1 MLQVVT
7 RAQAARNAITS
18 NITTE
23 TAASVMAE
31 GRHFDFSL
39 CPDFQPRVTD
49 PEDWLSKFDTFT
61 DIYGINEEN
70 KLKCLTLKLQGPVY
84 DWLKSL
90 PDGQKDTWAHF
101 CTAFRARWVDKA
113 NNWSKVG
120 QIFHLKQ
127 DRNQDVR
134 EFITN
139 AQQMAAKVDL
149 PETQL
154 IQALLNGIKPKLRPE
169 IQRSNPKNLQDFIK
183 AATIAQTA
191 YADSED
197 PQAPAVETFIT
208 ALEPYLKKQINEITE
223 NLEKKIS
230 SISVSAVSP
239 QNYTKHNF
247 HNSHKN
253 PRNQAPRPQPSN
265 NSHPNSSYNRQF
277 QPRNQQIQFR
287 PRPTLPFQPHNQN
300 TTRTFNAQSWQQS
313 RPKMQRQ
320 TYNLCRSC
328 NASDHRRQDCPNR
341 YSICTFCGY
350 QGHIEIACGKKLN
363 AQ

>member
-1 MLQVVT
+1 MDKK
-7 RAQAARNAITS
+7 R
-18 NITTE
+18 
-23 TAASVMAE
+23 
-31 GRHFDFSL
+31 
-39 CPDFQPRVTD
+39 
-49 PEDWLSKFDTFT
+49 
-61 DIYGINEEN
+61 
-70 KLKCLTLKLQGPVY
+70 
-84 DWLKSL
+84 
-90 PDGQKDTWAHF
+90 TWAHF

-120 QIFHLKQ
+120 QIFYLKQ

-208 ALEPYLKKQINEITE
+208 ALEPYLKKQFNEITE
-223 NLEKKIS
+223 NLEKKIN

-239 QNYTKHNF
+239 QNYTKRNF
-247 HNSHKN
+247 HNSHQN

-265 NSHPNSSYNRQF
+265 HLHPNSSYNRQF
-277 QPRNQQIQFR
+277 QPRNQQTQFR
-287 PRPTLPFQPHNQN
+287 PRPTLPFQSHNQN
-300 TTRTFNAQSWQQS
+300 TTRTFNAQPWQQS
-313 RPKMQRQ
+313 RPKCKDKLIIYAVVVMHLI
-320 TYNLCRSC
+320 T
-328 NASDHRRQDCPNR
+328 
-341 YSICTFCGY
+341 G
-350 QGHIEIACGKKLN
+350 GKTVLIDIPYAPFVDTKGT
-363 AQ
+363 

>member
-1 MLQVVT
+1 MMVSFVLSFLPRDVLDEILNLIESVSEDFPSYSYSWRRKGSMLQVVT
-7 RAQAARNAITS
+7 RAQAARNAIS
-18 NITTE
+18 NVTTE

-61 DIYGINEEN
+61 DIYGITEEN

-208 ALEPYLKKQINEITE
+208 ALEPYLKKQFNEITE
-223 NLEKKIS
+223 NLE
-230 SISVSAVSP
+230 
-239 QNYTKHNF
+239 
-247 HNSHKN
+247 
-253 PRNQAPRPQPSN
+253 
-265 NSHPNSSYNRQF
+265 
-277 QPRNQQIQFR
+277 
-287 PRPTLPFQPHNQN
+287 
-300 TTRTFNAQSWQQS
+300 
-313 RPKMQRQ
+313 
-320 TYNLCRSC
+320 
-328 NASDHRRQDCPNR
+328 
-341 YSICTFCGY
+341 
-350 QGHIEIACGKKLN
+350 
-363 AQ
+363 